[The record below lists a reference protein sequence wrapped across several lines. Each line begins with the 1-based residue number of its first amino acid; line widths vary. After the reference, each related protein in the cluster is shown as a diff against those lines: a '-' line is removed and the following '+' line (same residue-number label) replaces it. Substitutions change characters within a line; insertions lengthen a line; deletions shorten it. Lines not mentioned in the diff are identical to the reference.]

1 MLVVA
6 RTLNKTQSTVFTLHD
21 CIVTTEENLEFLE
34 SFMKET
40 FTVTIGFAQ
49 FQIKVQCRICRMFV
63 KVFWRLSEKHIISR
77 KRFMLSKDRLVVLD
91 EKTVL
96 SKNPYFSFFV
106 LSFSF
111 LT

>member
-91 EKTVL
+91 EKRFCRKIPISL
-96 SKNPYFSFFV
+96 F
-106 LSFSF
+106 LSFPF
-111 LT
+111 LS